1 MDLNQSMVPKK
12 NIVVIIAFLSCLA
25 FFGVSSKAWS
35 EKAYNLD
42 QTSAVALLGSELIE
56 LIKRKMGSMNMATNP
71 STNTFREFP
80 PCSSDLKMLPIFGG
94 WKTVK
99 ILCDGEVK
107 WDTNVRTN
115 LVQVSDTFTK
125 VDEKVSKTSGKSKL
139 PKIKVVVL
147 QNDLKAGQIISEL
160 DVKLLEVEK
169 FLSGSYFTDI
179 SKVLGRKLKVSTKK
193 HKILKERSLL
203 PNWTLTKDQP
213 IIIEAKNTSFSV
225 YADGIAL
232 SNGFLGD
239 LIKVRNTSSGLV
251 IDAIVVSQKKVHP
264 ITNIDNN

>member
-1 MDLNQSMVPKK
+1 MVDK
-12 NIVVIIAFLSCLA
+12 
-25 FFGVSSKAWS
+25 
-35 EKAYNLD
+35 E
-42 QTSAVALLGSELIE
+42 Q
-56 LIKRKMGSMNMATNP
+56 ATNL
-71 STNTFREFP
+71 F
-80 PCSSDLKMLPIFGG
+80 LKLIDIVERLRAPDGCPWDKEQTHESLLPYFLEETYEVIESVESKD
-94 WKTVK
+94 WKTLKEELGDVLLH
-99 ILCDGEVK
+99 IL
-107 WDTNVRTN
+107 
-115 LVQVSDTFTK
+115 
-125 VDEKVSKTSGKSKL
+125 
-139 PKIKVVVL
+139 L
-147 QNDLKAGQIISEL
+147 QAQIAKESNKFYRENLKAGQIISEL